1 MQTEEIT
8 STQNPKIKQIVAL
21 MEKARERHSSNLF
34 VVEGVREV
42 TACLCNNYIA
52 EALYFAPE
60 IAGAEMER
68 LPQLAAT
75 LQKLPYRPKVFSLS
89 NAAYAKVAYR
99 EGTEGVLA
107 VVRQRNLTLQE
118 LSQALYGTSAAE
130 SSAKSALT
138 AEGRAPL
145 ILVCEGIEKP
155 GNIGAMLRTA
165 DACGTDALILCNSR
179 CDLFNPNLI
188 RASLG
193 SLFTQRVI
201 SCTSREAGEWLL
213 ERGFQILTAQL
224 QDSSYYYN
232 IDMTLPTA
240 IVMGSEAEG
249 LTNYWREISTAKI
262 KIPMLGQMDSL
273 NVSVSAAVLC
283 YEALRQRQNGESR
296 K

>member
-1 MQTEEIT
+1 MQPLCRGSHTG
-8 STQNPKIKQIVAL
+8 PK
-21 MEKARERHSSNLF
+21 
-34 VVEGVREV
+34 
-42 TACLCNNYIA
+42 Y
-52 EALYFAPE
+52 
-60 IAGAEMER
+60 
-68 LPQLAAT
+68 
-75 LQKLPYRPKVFSLS
+75 SLS

-118 LSQALYGTSAAE
+118 LSQALYGTSAAD